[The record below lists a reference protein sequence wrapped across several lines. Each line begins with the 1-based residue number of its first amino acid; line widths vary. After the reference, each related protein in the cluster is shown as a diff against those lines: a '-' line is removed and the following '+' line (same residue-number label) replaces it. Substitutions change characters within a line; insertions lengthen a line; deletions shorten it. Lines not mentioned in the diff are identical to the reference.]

1 MTAPSLLF
9 DVPLIARPD
18 MGSNIMQSSSRTAG
32 VSRVSAWTGRI
43 LSALVAAF
51 LLFDAVAKVIK
62 LAAVVKASA
71 QVGFDEQAVQF
82 IGVVLLV
89 STLLYII
96 PVTSVLGAI
105 LLTGYFGS
113 ARRHPPPESCSG
125 VPDVFRIYVWRACL
139 AGTVYCARPTTRP
152 GPAGRKNRS

>member
-1 MTAPSLLF
+1 
-9 DVPLIARPD
+9 
-18 MGSNIMQSSSRTAG
+18 MQSSSRAAG

-71 QVGFDEQAVQF
+71 QFGFDEQAVQF

-105 LLTGYFGS
+105 LLTGYFGG
-113 ARRHPPPESCSG
+113 AVVTHLRNPAPAFPMFFAFMFG
-125 VPDVFRIYVWRACL
+125 VL
-139 AGTVYCARPTTRP
+139 AWLGLFLREGRLHALVPLR
-152 GPAGRKNRS
+152 RKNRS